1 MKKVLFFGLLWSIAS
16 ITFAQRQM
24 QVWQD
29 GVPTSFAV
37 AEVDSVTF
45 EEWYD
50 TMDTLSDIELTKLLC
65 QVWYDTL
72 EVWDTA
78 PYPYDTLLF
87 ESTPSFELMFK
98 PNGVLEYCLGIP
110 DLWIGTYVDFQYY
123 VLDGQL
129 VVYADS
135 TIDSVHAPE
144 TSFEFKTDFSV
155 NDSIL
160 VINQFSHN
168 GTIFYPL
175 VMKNAYYY

>member
-24 QVWQD
+24 QVWQG

-78 PYPYDTLLF
+78 PYPYDTLL
-87 ESTPSFELMFK
+87 
-98 PNGVLEYCLGIP
+98 
-110 DLWIGTYVDFQYY
+110 
-123 VLDGQL
+123 
-129 VVYADS
+129 
-135 TIDSVHAPE
+135 
-144 TSFEFKTDFSV
+144 
-155 NDSIL
+155 
-160 VINQFSHN
+160 
-168 GTIFYPL
+168 
-175 VMKNAYYY
+175 